1 MEASASCA
9 SALGSRTSSI
19 SKVSAWCSWQKSFVI
34 RGWGDKQKIQL
45 WKNHST
51 DESMEIWIIQCTLFH
66 ASLSHQSKF
75 GGMTQ
80 QWVPNPW
87 RRYFHSSFNLQYN
100 KIQWGYARLSKGSK
114 WLYGNISNKLSTSK
128 SAPESED
135 LGHIRTNSKD
145 KGFNSIYHCSI
156 LMQHPS
162 SLAHFARA
170 NPKTHRPDAV
180 KPRAA
185 RPARPAGRAW
195 FLSPTCNGGESH
207 RLMDQVLTWGTRME
221 DHICHILIVCMVETR
236 ADTSLVQD
244 LIQTMDTLTRKF
256 CGCVW
261 SCCKKPFRV
270 SSHAFKPRA
279 HRFHFR
285 SKVWALARFG
295 LASHVSRVGFFF
307 WNSKIQLAFLQKYE
321 I

>member
-19 SKVSAWCSWQKSFVI
+19 SKVSAWCSWQRSFVI

-135 LGHIRTNSKD
+135 LGHIRTNSND
-145 KGFNSIYHCSI
+145 KGFNSIYHMFYIDAAS
-156 LMQHPS
+156 LQPS
-162 SLAHFARA
+162 AFCAGQPTL
-170 NPKTHRPDAV
+170 HRPDAV
-180 KPRAA
+180 SRARRV
-185 RPARPAGRAW
+185 RPAELGFWAQRATVENPIDSW
-195 FLSPTCNGGESH
+195 IKSWREVQGWQGWKITFATS
-207 RLMDQVLTWGTRME
+207 RL
-221 DHICHILIVCMVETR
+221 
-236 ADTSLVQD
+236 
-244 LIQTMDTLTRKF
+244 F
-256 CGCVW
+256 VW
-261 SCCKKPFRV
+261 
-270 SSHAFKPRA
+270 
-279 HRFHFR
+279 
-285 SKVWALARFG
+285 
-295 LASHVSRVGFFF
+295 
-307 WNSKIQLAFLQKYE
+307 
-321 I
+321 